1 MLRATKPIFRCE
13 CIDGESLAD
22 MKIALATARD
32 TYQDIAKNLRTA
44 SPEFIKSVENLEDN
58 ARRFDILADEI
69 SKIKPCI
76 SDHFRK

>member
-1 MLRATKPIFRCE
+1 MSRLTKPIFKCD

-22 MKIALATARD
+22 LKIALTTARD
-32 TYQDIAKNLRTA
+32 TYQDIAKNLRVT

-58 ARRFDILADEI
+58 AKRFDILVDEI

-76 SDHFRK
+76 LDYFRK